1 MRRFLE
7 AFWEWAESYGS
18 ARAATELK
26 RLGMWQQ
33 AENLYKDK

>member
-1 MRRFLE
+1 MHKLL
-7 AFWEWAESYGS
+7 ATFWEWAESYGS
-18 ARAATELK
+18 ARAAAELK